1 MVGSSSASFTKK
13 LQLFNIRG
21 RSPEQ
26 PIVMVLCDVMGLGDG
41 ETTGLTLH
49 DTLAIIKGHAPE
61 GHKFSPEQPVRSET
75 SVTWVCI
82 KWHC

>member
-1 MVGSSSASFTKK
+1 MSFGGFRQPVK